1 MKKILSLLL
10 ILVLALSCFACG
22 SNEPAVEGEGE
33 AAEPIVLQ
41 LCWETN
47 MDDVIGLSMQKWAEE
62 LEAVSGGTMK
72 IELYPASQLGAK
84 NDLIDQ
90 MLAGA
95 PVITLADGAYFAD
108 RGIPDMSIHFAPYLY
123 DSWEDAWRLV
133 ESDWWADMTQQVAD
147 NGIRMLTSNHIYGA
161 RNLVTSSKVV
171 VPDDLKGLLIRVPN
185 NVTQVTGMEA
195 LGATATPLAY
205 ADIYTGLQ
213 QGTIDGMEAPLPQV
227 LSMGF
232 AEVAEYVAIN
242 EHNLNTTIWCTSEQF
257 FQTLTDEQKAWLCES
272 GDVAGEFNQELYFE
286 EEAAAKEQLIAN
298 GATVTDLTDEQ
309 RALWKEAAQS
319 FYTSDAMLEMWSE
332 GLYETVLAAM
342 GK

>member
-1 MKKILSLLL
+1 MKKLLSLLL
-10 ILVLALSCFACG
+10 IMVLTLSCFTACG
-22 SNEPAVEGEGE
+22 NDEPAGGEE
-33 AAEPIVLQ
+33 TTEPIVVK

-47 MDDVIGLSMQKWAEE
+47 MDDVIGLSLQKWAEE
-62 LEAVSGGTMK
+62 VDKISEGQMK

-95 PVITLADGAYFAD
+95 PVITLVDGAYMAD

-123 DSWEDAWRLV
+123 DSWDDAWALT
-133 ESDWWADMTQQVAD
+133 ESEWWADMTQQCAD
-147 NGIRMLTSNHIYGA
+147 NGIRLLTSNWIYGA
-161 RNLVTSSKVV
+161 RNLVVNKEVRT
-171 VPDDLKGLLIRVPN
+171 PDDLKGMLIRVPN
-185 NVTQVTGMEA
+185 NVTQVQGMEA

-213 QGTIDGMEAPLPQV
+213 QGTIDGMEAPLPQI

-232 AEVAEYVAIN
+232 AEVAEYIIIN
-242 EHNLNTTIWCTSEQF
+242 EHNLNTTIWCTSNEWFEGLTEEQ
-257 FQTLTDEQKAWLCES
+257 QQWLCEA
-272 GDVAGEFNQELYFE
+272 GDIAGEYNQKLYFE

-298 GATVTDLTDEQ
+298 GAKVIELTDEE
-309 RALWKEAAQS
+309 RAQWKEAAQS
-319 FYTSDAMLEMWSE
+319 FYTSPAMQEMWSE